1 MRWGGAGQEPTGRAR
16 GSTCVRPPDPADL
29 AQVPLVV
36 SARLQ
41 AGRLRHRD
49 GPDERRA
56 AAGVNGPGGSGDRTG
71 RATTTPVFGH
81 GDVATARSHPP
92 RAEHVDECVSRTVDL
107 VASMPR
113 HWSVVCD
120 FHDERDSVVRYAD
133 GPSAEAEAVIDAPV
147 ARVWKL
153 VSDIELPARFSEEFQ
168 GARWID
174 DRVGVGARFVGRNAH
189 AALGEWETTSWVTRW
204 EPARAFGW
212 SVTDPDD
219 PSATWW
225 FLLDEVD
232 GKVRL
237 RHGGRMGPAP
247 SGLSIAIA
255 AMPDK
260 EERIVARRIEEWAC
274 NLQATV
280 DGIKHLAEAQQ

>member
-1 MRWGGAGQEPTGRAR
+1 MLAKNRPVELVDLPASGRPTRQIWRKCRWWCPHDSRPVGSVTEMDPTNAAPRPALTDREGRVSEPVG
-16 GSTCVRPPDPADL
+16 PP
-29 AQVPLVV
+29 
-36 SARLQ
+36 
-41 AGRLRHRD
+41 RH
-49 GPDERRA
+49 P
-56 AAGVNGPGGSGDRTG
+56 SS
-71 RATTTPVFGH
+71 
-81 GDVATARSHPP
+81 ATATSQPP
-92 RAEHVDECVSRTVDL
+92 EVTHLVLNTSTSVVSRTVDL